1 MCASIGPMA
10 RLRFPH
16 SFAVIRIR
24 RQFQNSSAVRQ
35 SRRLMAYALQIL
47 LVLSGAF
54 ASARADAD
62 GGILRGTITTIGA
75 SSEPLIVP
83 GAIVKLTNV
92 VAGSAADSTTT
103 NDDGE
108 YKFMDVNPGL
118 YLLEIAANGFATQ
131 TRRVTIRPGQTTV
144 EDFRLEIETVKTNV
158 TINTQSE
165 GIQSKEA
172 APAATIAQQTL
183 QSVPLVNERFQDALP
198 LIPGVV
204 RGPDGLLNV
213 KGARASQSGL
223 TVNSANVTD
232 PVTGEFAINLPIE
245 AIQSVQVLTNP
256 YAAEYGDFSGAVTTI
271 ETKSGTDKF
280 DTDFQNFF
288 PRLRRRDGHYVGI
301 EGFTPRLAFSGPI
314 KKDKLWFMQSFE
326 YRYVRTPVES
336 LPPLERDTN
345 LESFDSVSQ
354 LDWQVNDQDHVTTT
368 FSLFPQKLTYV
379 NLNTFNP
386 QPVTPDFRQH
396 GFFWA
401 INERHVLSGKSLLE
415 TLFSVKRF
423 DANVYPSSG
432 PGVMNFAPDTNSGSF
447 FNQQQRNTNR
457 YELVE
462 NFSFAPGDFLGA
474 HSMKVGGGFNYSD
487 YDGTNR
493 STTARIL
500 RADGTRSQQ
509 IDFIGS
515 GTVSINK
522 SQGVAYFQDKW
533 DVNSRL
539 SLEYGVRYDRDN
551 LANENNLAPRF
562 AFSFLPIDDG
572 RTVIRGGIGLFYD
585 QIELNVASFQQLQQR
600 VFSFYSANGLQLL
613 GPPVM
618 QHLVL
623 QNNEFE
629 VPRSVNWN
637 LELDREWFKNFIVRI
652 GYEQRSSNREF
663 VLDPLTSS
671 PADSTLLLS
680 NAGLSRYREFQV
692 TTRYHTAT
700 GNELVASYVRSS
712 ATGDLNDFN
721 SYFGNFEN
729 PIIRA
734 NERARLNY
742 DSPNRLILWGTF
754 NVKWGVTVA
763 PVLDVREGFPYS
775 TIDQDRNFVGPRNT
789 QRFPTFAALDLQVM
803 KSFPL
808 PNKLEKYR
816 IRGGFKLFNITDHFN
831 PRDVQ
836 NNIDSANFGTF
847 YNGVGRMF
855 AFKFAIEKR

>member
-1 MCASIGPMA
+1 MA

-144 EDFRLEIETVKTNV
+144 EDFRMEIATVQTNV
-158 TINTQSE
+158 TVNTENE

-256 YAAEYGDFSGAVTTI
+256 YLSEYGEFTGAVTSI
-271 ETKSGTDKF
+271 ETKSGTDRF
-280 DTDFQNFF
+280 DTEFQNFF

-855 AFKFAIEKR
+855 AFKFAIEKK

>member
-1 MCASIGPMA
+1 
-10 RLRFPH
+10 
-16 SFAVIRIR
+16 
-24 RQFQNSSAVRQ
+24 
-35 SRRLMAYALQIL
+35 MAYALQIL

-144 EDFRLEIETVKTNV
+144 EDFRMEIATVQTNV
-158 TINTQSE
+158 TVNTENE

-256 YAAEYGDFSGAVTTI
+256 YLSEYGEFTGAVTSI
-271 ETKSGTDKF
+271 ETKSGTDRF
-280 DTDFQNFF
+280 DTEFQNFF

-855 AFKFAIEKR
+855 AFKFAIEKK

>member
-1 MCASIGPMA
+1 MIPPKNIPTVIS
-10 RLRFPH
+10 LF
-16 SFAVIRIR
+16 FAV
-24 RQFQNSSAVRQ
+24 VM
-35 SRRLMAYALQIL
+35 MAATVIA
-47 LVLSGAF
+47 GA
-54 ASARADAD
+54 
-62 GGILRGTITTIGA
+62 GGGTLRGTATALGA
-75 SSEPLIVP
+75 NGEALNVT

-92 VAGSAADSTTT
+92 ITGSDTVSTTT

-108 YKFMDVNPGL
+108 FKFANLNPGL
-118 YLLEIAANGFATQ
+118 YTLEITANGFAVQ
-131 TRRVTIRPGQTTV
+131 SRRVTIRPDQTTV
-144 EDFRLEIETVKTNV
+144 EDFRLEIEVVKTNV
-158 TINTQSE
+158 TVNTQSDE
-165 GIQSKEA
+165 VEKREA
-172 APAATIAQQTL
+172 APASTIAQKTL
-183 QSVPLVNERFQDALP
+183 QTVPLVNERFQDALP

-256 YAAEYGDFSGAVTTI
+256 YASEYGEFTGAVTSI

-280 DTDFQNFF
+280 DTEFQNFF
-288 PRLRRRDGHYVGI
+288 PRIRRRDGHYVGI
-301 EGFTPRLAFSGPI
+301 EAFTPRLAFSGPI

-354 LDWQVNDQDHVTTT
+354 IDWQVRDQDHVTTT

-401 INERHVLSGKSLLE
+401 VNERHVLSGKSLLE

-487 YDGTNR
+487 YDGINR
-493 STTARIL
+493 STEARIL
-500 RADGTRSQQ
+500 RADGTRSRQ
-509 IDFIGS
+509 IDFVGS
-515 GTVSINK
+515 GIIGINK
-522 SQGVAYFQDKW
+522 SQGLAYFQDKW

-551 LANENNLAPRF
+551 LASENNLAPRF
-562 AFSFLPIDDG
+562 AFSFLPIADG

-600 VFSFYSANGLQLL
+600 VITFYAADGQQIIR
-613 GPPVM
+613 GP
-618 QHLVL
+618 LL
-623 QNNEFE
+623 QNLILQNDEFE
-629 VPRSVNWN
+629 VPRSINWN
-637 LELDREWFKNFIVRI
+637 LEFDREWSKNLIVRV
-652 GYEQRSSNREF
+652 GYEQRSGNREF
-663 VLDPLTSS
+663 VLDPLRASFSS
-671 PADSTLLLS
+671 STLLLS
-680 NAGLSRYREFQV
+680 NSGLSRYRELHV
-692 TTRYHTAT
+692 TTRYHTNT
-700 GNELVASYVRSS
+700 GNELVASYIRSS
-712 ATGDLNDFN
+712 AHGDVNDVN

-729 PIIRA
+729 PIIHANQRA
-734 NERARLNY
+734 PLNF
-742 DSPNRLILWGTF
+742 DSPNRLILWGSF

-763 PVLDVREGFPYS
+763 PVFDVREGFPYS
-775 TIDQDRNFVGPRNT
+775 VIDQDRNFVGPRNS

-816 IRGGFKLFNITDHFN
+816 IRGGVKLFNITDHFN

-855 AFKFAIEKR
+855 AFKFAIEKK

>member
-1 MCASIGPMA
+1 MTPAKHIPTFISLFLSLLLLATP
-10 RLRFPH
+10 
-16 SFAVIRIR
+16 VI
-24 RQFQNSSAVRQ
+24 A
-35 SRRLMAYALQIL
+35 A
-47 LVLSGAF
+47 
-54 ASARADAD
+54 AD
-62 GGILRGTITTIGA
+62 GGTLRGTVTTMGA
-75 SSEPLIVP
+75 SGEPQNVN
-83 GAIVKLTNV
+83 GAVVKLTNV
-92 VAGSAADSTTT
+92 VAGSDSVSATT

-108 YKFMDVNPGL
+108 YRFANLNPGL
-118 YLLEIAANGFATQ
+118 YTLEITANGFATQ
-131 TRRVTIRPGQTTV
+131 TRRVAVRPDQTTV
-144 EDFRLEIETVKTNV
+144 EDFRLEIETLKTNV
-158 TINTQSE
+158 TVNAQNDIVQAR
-165 GIQSKEA
+165 EA
-172 APAATIAQQTL
+172 APASTIAQKTL

-256 YAAEYGDFSGAVTTI
+256 YASEYGEFTGAVTSI

-280 DTDFQNFF
+280 DTEFQNFF
-288 PRLRRRDGHYVGI
+288 PRIRRRGGHFVGI
-301 EGFTPRLAFSGPI
+301 EGFTPRLAISGPI
-314 KKDKLWFMQSFE
+314 KKDNLWFMQSFE

-354 LDWQVNDQDHVTTT
+354 LDWQANDRDHVTTT
-368 FSLFPQKLTYV
+368 FSIFPQKLTYV

-386 QPVTPDFRQH
+386 QPVTPDFRQK

-401 INERHVLSGKSLLE
+401 VNERHVLSGKSFLE

-432 PGVMNFAPDTNSGSF
+432 PGVMNFAPETNSGSF
-447 FNQQQRNTNR
+447 FNQQRRNTNR

-462 NFSFAPGDFLGA
+462 NFSFAPANFLGA
-474 HSMKVGGGFNYSD
+474 HAMKVGGGFNSSD
-487 YDGTNR
+487 YDGSNR
-493 STTARIL
+493 STAARIL
-500 RADGTRSQQ
+500 RADGTRSRQ
-509 IDFIGS
+509 IDFTGDGIIS
-515 GTVSINK
+515 TNK
-522 SQGVAYFQDKW
+522 LQGVAYFQDKW

-539 SLEYGVRYDRDN
+539 SFEYGVRYDRDN
-551 LANENNLAPRF
+551 LADENNLAPRF
-562 AFSFLPIDDG
+562 AFSFLPINDG

-585 QIELNVASFQQLQQR
+585 QIDLNVASFQQLQQR
-600 VFSFYSANGLQLL
+600 VISFYGADGVALIGS
-613 GPPVM
+613 PIS

-623 QNNEFE
+623 QNDKFE

-637 LELDREWFKNFIVRI
+637 LEFDREWFKNFIVRV
-652 GYEQRSSNREF
+652 GYEQRSGSREF
-663 VLDPLTSS
+663 VLEPSRSS
-671 PADSTLLLS
+671 LDSGTLLLS
-680 NAGLSRYREFQV
+680 NSGLSRYRELHV
-692 TTRYHTAT
+692 TARYHASD
-700 GNELVASYVRSS
+700 GNELVASYVRSA
-712 ATGDLNDFN
+712 ATGDVNDFN

-729 PIIRA
+729 PIFHA
-734 NERARLNY
+734 NQRTRLNF

-763 PVLDVREGFPYS
+763 PVFDVREGFPYS
-775 TIDQDRNFVGPRNT
+775 VIDENRNFVGVRNSK
-789 QRFPTFAALDLQVM
+789 RYPTFGALDLQVL

-808 PNKLEKYR
+808 PHKLEKYR

-836 NNIDSANFGTF
+836 NNLASVNFGTF

-855 AFKFAIEKR
+855 AFKFALEKK